1 MIAAVEG
8 TLINKGTTSVIV
20 KAGPVSF
27 LLNVPGSTLARLGP
41 TGSQVLLHTHLY
53 VREDILA
60 LYGFSSPQELAIFEQ
75 LITVSGIGPK
85 VALALL
91 TTLDPGQ
98 MVTAIVSGNA
108 ELLSQVP
115 GIGKKTAGRVILE
128 LKGKLE
134 KSWVG
139 EIMPSGITQA
149 DSDAISALTTLG
161 YSLREATQALSNIQ
175 ATESMPIEDKIRLA
189 LQQLAKR

>member
-8 TLINKGTTSVIV
+8 TLVSKGNNTAVV

-27 LLNVPGSTLARLGP
+27 LLNVPGSTLARLGT

-53 VREDILA
+53 VREDIIS
-60 LYGFSSPQELAIFEQ
+60 LYGFSTPQEMALFEQ

-85 VALALL
+85 VTLALL

-98 MVTAIVSGNA
+98 LATAIMSSNA
-108 ELLSQVP
+108 DLLSQVP
-115 GIGKKTAGRVILE
+115 GIGKKTAGRIILE
-128 LKGKLE
+128 LKGKFE
-134 KSWVG
+134 KGWEG
-139 EIMPSGITQA
+139 EIIPSGITQA
-149 DSDAISALTTLG
+149 DSDAIAALTALG
-161 YSLREATQALSNIQ
+161 YSVREATQALSSIQ
-175 ATESMPIEDKIRLA
+175 ATEGTSIEEKIRRA